1 MTRPALSVVATL
13 YKSAPYVAEFCAR
26 ATTSA
31 ISFVGDNYEIILVN
45 DGSPDNSL
53 DIAVEI
59 ASANSRITV
68 VDLSRNFGHHPAM
81 MAGLAYATGD
91 LIFLIDSDLEEEPEW
106 LLLFAKA
113 MREQVCDVV
122 FGVQR
127 SRKGGWLERW
137 TGSWFYRIFNTLTA
151 VDLPHNITSA
161 RLMTRRYLDALL
173 LHEER
178 ELFLAGLWQIT
189 GFQQTPVLVNKH
201 SKSPTTYT
209 LRRKLSLLVNSIT
222 SFSNAPLYA
231 IFYVGLAMSLL
242 AAIYVAF
249 VLLSW
254 ALDERPPEGWTSLIA
269 SVWLLGGLIISFLG
283 VIGIYVAKLYAEAKR
298 RPRTIVRN
306 VFRRH
311 ESE

>member
-1 MTRPALSVVATL
+1 MTRPALSIVATL

-31 ISFVGDNYEIILVN
+31 ISFAGDSYEIVLVN

-59 ASANSRITV
+59 ASASSRITV
-68 VDLSRNFGHHPAM
+68 VDLSRNFGHHQAM
-81 MAGLAYATGD
+81 LAGLSYATGD
-91 LIFLIDSDLEEEPEW
+91 LIFLIDSDLEEQPEW

-113 MREQVCDVV
+113 MKEQKCDVV

-137 TGSWFYRIFNTLTA
+137 TGSWFYRIFNTLAA
-151 VDLPHNITSA
+151 VDLPHNITNA

-189 GFQQTPVLVNKH
+189 GFQQTPVVVDKH
-201 SKSPTTYT
+201 SNSPTTYT
-209 LRRKLSLLVNSIT
+209 LRHKVGLLVNAIT

-231 IFYVGLAMSLL
+231 IFYVGLTISLL

-254 ALDERPPEGWTSLIA
+254 ALDEKPPEGWTSLIA

-298 RPRTIVRN
+298 RPRTIVRH